1 MSKTL
6 EKKVEEEE
14 ETDKS
19 QTPNRVNKI
28 KETTTTDKITRKG
41 EMGEATDTI
50 FKMEITEIITGI
62 MKMGNLVMREAAIEE
77 EVGEDITIIRGDKI
91 IARVN
96 KGKEVAFIT
105 TIGIFNIKTGTS
117 GDRETTMDKYGLEEI
132 ITIISREIKTGIIK
146 IIIKVTIKS
155 TIKAGKKHKIYC
167 RSRKSFQEEESV
179 GHKLEFT

>member
-1 MSKTL
+1 V

-19 QTPNRVNKI
+19 QTPNRVNI
-28 KETTTTDKITRKG
+28 EINETTTTNKITRKG
-41 EMGEATDTI
+41 EVGEATDTI
-50 FKMEITEIITGI
+50 MKMEITEIVTVI
-62 MKMGNLVMREAAIEE
+62 MKMGNLIMREAAIEE
-77 EVGEDITIIRGDKI
+77 EVEEDITIIRGDKI

-96 KGKEVAFIT
+96 KGREVAFIA
-105 TIGIFNIKTGTS
+105 TIGIFNIKIGTS

-146 IIIKVTIKS
+146 IIIKETMKS
-155 TIKAGKKHKIYC
+155 TIKTGKRHKIYC
-167 RSRKSFQEEESV
+167 KSRKSFQEEESV